1 MNVRKQPILFLV
13 SSALLLIVFW
23 VTLLP
28 VQLGGWV
35 TYVIVDGISMEPGFS
50 RGDLVLVRS
59 ASTYGVGDAV
69 VYRDAN
75 MDSFVFHR
83 IVGLELDRFVLQG
96 DNNDWL
102 DSYRPVR
109 DEIIGKLWVSVPR
122 LGEAIEWL
130 RMPLHLSL
138 TVGLLGGFLMLDLF
152 TKKSQNKK
160 ERVALPAAS
169 GTLQVG
175 ILASAVVAFLFLALG
190 IYSFLQPLDQPADN
204 IPYQQE
210 GYYYYSATGTPG
222 VYDTDVV
229 RSGEPVFPKLT
240 CFLNIGY
247 TYNVIGDLQGIAGSH
262 KMYARIMD
270 LQSGWQRTIPLNA
283 DAGFASN
290 SYFTMATLD
299 LCQVEAIVNLVEVE
313 TGLKQTAYTLE
324 IVNDVSFIAGAEG
337 NPVNDTFSQ
346 ALTFKYDKVHFYLDV
361 DSQADP
367 LRFSQPGLAG
377 SSESEMNTLSVL
389 NFAIPIWI
397 LRLISLTGFTVSG
410 LVLSALGMNLYR
422 AASQSEEALT
432 RLKYGSMLVDVY
444 EQNLAPSSTLIDVAS
459 LDDLARLA
467 ERHGTM
473 ILHMPKNFL
482 HFYFVQVHGT
492 TYRYVLTTGRKGATE
507 EELVEVQSAMPARPV
522 VESVPPP
529 TPVVVDETPL
539 VIENHVDYAPPIQRE
554 VAEATVRVPVSVK
567 ETPRPGPAPVEEEA
581 QYVIDTGMIEFEM
594 PPQDTVFLRKIKI

>member
-1 MNVRKQPILFLV
+1 
-13 SSALLLIVFW
+13 
-23 VTLLP
+23 
-28 VQLGGWV
+28 
-35 TYVIVDGISMEPGFS
+35 
-50 RGDLVLVRS
+50 
-59 ASTYGVGDAV
+59 
-69 VYRDAN
+69 
-75 MDSFVFHR
+75 
-83 IVGLELDRFVLQG
+83 
-96 DNNDWL
+96 
-102 DSYRPVR
+102 
-109 DEIIGKLWVSVPR
+109 
-122 LGEAIEWL
+122 
-130 RMPLHLSL
+130 
-138 TVGLLGGFLMLDLF
+138 
-152 TKKSQNKK
+152 
-160 ERVALPAAS
+160 
-169 GTLQVG
+169 
-175 ILASAVVAFLFLALG
+175 
-190 IYSFLQPLDQPADN
+190 
-204 IPYQQE
+204 
-210 GYYYYSATGTPG
+210 
-222 VYDTDVV
+222 
-229 RSGEPVFPKLT
+229 
-240 CFLNIGY
+240 
-247 TYNVIGDLQGIAGSH
+247 SH

-283 DAGFASN
+283 DAGVAGN
-290 SYFTMATLD
+290 SYYTMATLD

-324 IVNDVSFIAGAEG
+324 IVNDVSFIASAEG
-337 NPVNDTFSQ
+337 NPINDTFSQ

-389 NFAIPIWI
+389 NFAIPIWV
-397 LRLISLTGFTVSG
+397 LRLISLTGFALSG

-492 TYRYVLTTGRKGATE
+492 TYRYVLTTGRKGVTE
-507 EELVEVQSAMPARPV
+507 EEQVEVQSAMPARPV
-522 VESVPPP
+522 VESVPPS

-554 VAEATVRVPVSVK
+554 VAEATVRVPVSVR
-567 ETPRPGPAPVEEEA
+567 ETPRPRPAPVEEEA